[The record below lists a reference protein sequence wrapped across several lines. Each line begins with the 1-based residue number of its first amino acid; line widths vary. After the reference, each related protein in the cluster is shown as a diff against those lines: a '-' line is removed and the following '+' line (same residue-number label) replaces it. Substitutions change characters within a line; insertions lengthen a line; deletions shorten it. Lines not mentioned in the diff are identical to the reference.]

1 MATDNGMIGD
11 GLTFDDI
18 LLVPARSS
26 LMPAEVD
33 LSTRLT
39 PNIKLNIPVVSA
51 AMDTVT
57 EARLAIALAREGGIG
72 IIHRNLGIER
82 QAEEVDRVKRSESG
96 MIVDPII
103 LSPNDL
109 LSTANDL
116 MSRYHISGIPITEDR
131 KLVGILTNRDIR
143 FVTDFDQ
150 PIHQFMT
157 SENLITA
164 PIGTTLDEAKEILQA
179 HRIEKLPLVDD
190 DFTLKGLITV
200 KDIQK
205 RVDFP
210 QAAKDSL
217 DRLLVGAAVG
227 VGKDLDARLDALLE
241 AQVDVIVL
249 DSSHGHSQRV
259 IDTVRYI
266 RQRHPQLELVAGNVA
281 TAEGTEALIEAGAS
295 AVKVGVGPGSI
306 CTTRVVAGIGVPQVT
321 AIRDCYTMASKHDI
335 PIIAD
340 GGVRYSGDIVKAL
353 ACGASTV
360 MFGNL
365 LAGVEE
371 SPGELVLYSGK
382 RFKEY
387 RGMGSMGAM
396 GGISRDRYFQ
406 DELPDIA
413 KVVPEG
419 VEGRVPYRGNL
430 SDVVF
435 QMIGGLRQGM
445 GYLGAPTIDSLCSAR
460 FIRITAAGVAESHP
474 HDVLVTKEAPNYRV
488 RDEL

>member
-1 MATDNGMIGD
+1 MATENGMIGD

-18 LLVPARSS
+18 LLVPAHSS

-33 LSTRLT
+33 LSTHLT

-57 EARLAIALAREGGIG
+57 EGRLAIALAREGGIG

-96 MIVDPII
+96 MIVDPIT
-103 LSPNDL
+103 LSSNDL
-109 LSTANDL
+109 LSTANDI
-116 MSRYHISGIPITEDR
+116 MSRYHISGIPITEGQ

-157 SENLITA
+157 SDNLITA

-179 HRIEKLPLVDD
+179 HRIEKLPLVDEG
-190 DFTLKGLITV
+190 FSLKGLITV

-210 QAAKDSL
+210 QAAKDNL

-227 VGKDLDARLDALLE
+227 VGKDLDARLDALLK

-266 RQRHPQLELVAGNVA
+266 RQRHPHVELVAGNVA

-321 AIRDCYTMASKHDI
+321 AIRDCYATAGKYDI

-396 GGISRDRYFQ
+396 GGTSRDRYFQ

-445 GYLGAPTIDSLCSAR
+445 GYLGSPTIDSLTSAR

>member
-1 MATDNGMIGD
+1 MAIENGMIGD

-18 LLVPARSS
+18 LMVPAHSS
-26 LMPAEVD
+26 VMPTEVD

-39 PNIKLNIPVVSA
+39 SNIKLNVPLVSA

-57 EARLAIALAREGGIG
+57 EGRLAIALAREGGIG
-72 IIHRNLGIER
+72 IVHRNLSVER

-96 MIVDPII
+96 MIVDPIT
-103 LSPNDL
+103 LPPNDL
-109 LSTANDL
+109 LSTANEI
-116 MSRYHISGIPITEDR
+116 MSRYHISGIPITEGR

-157 SENLITA
+157 SEGLITA

-179 HRIEKLPLVDD
+179 HRIEKLPLVDE
-190 DFTLKGLITV
+190 DFCLKGLITV
-200 KDIQK
+200 KDIRK

-227 VGKDLDARLDALLE
+227 VGQDLNVRLDALIK

-259 IDTVRYI
+259 IDTVRQI
-266 RQRHPQLELVAGNVA
+266 RQQYPHLELVAGNVA
-281 TAEGTEALIEAGAS
+281 TAEGTEALIDAGAS

-306 CTTRVVAGIGVPQVT
+306 CTTRVIAGIGVPQVT
-321 AIRDCYTMASKHDI
+321 AIRDCAAMARKHGI

-360 MFGNL
+360 MLGNP

-371 SPGELVLYSGK
+371 SPGELILYSGK

-396 GGISRDRYFQ
+396 GGLSRDRYFQ
-406 DELPDIA
+406 EGLPDIA

-430 SDVVF
+430 SEVVF

-445 GYLGAPTIDSLCSAR
+445 GYLGAPAIDSLGDAR

>member
-1 MATDNGMIGD
+1 MAIENGMISD

-18 LLVPARSS
+18 LMVPAHSS
-26 LMPAEVD
+26 VMPAEVD

-39 PNIKLNIPVVSA
+39 SNVKLNIPLVSA

-57 EARLAIALAREGGIG
+57 EGRLAIALAREGGIG
-72 IIHRNLGIER
+72 IIHRNLSVER

-96 MIVDPII
+96 MIVDPIT
-103 LSPNDL
+103 LPPNDL
-109 LSTANDL
+109 LSTANEI
-116 MSRYHISGIPITEDR
+116 MSRYHISGIPITEGR

-157 SENLITA
+157 SEGLITA

-179 HRIEKLPLVDD
+179 HRIEKLPLVDE
-190 DFTLKGLITV
+190 DFCLKGLITV
-200 KDIQK
+200 KDIRK

-227 VGKDLDARLDALLE
+227 VGQDLNVRLDALIK

-259 IDTVRYI
+259 IDTVRQI
-266 RQRHPQLELVAGNVA
+266 RQQYPHLELVAGNVA
-281 TAEGTEALIEAGAS
+281 TAEGTEALIDAGAS

-306 CTTRVVAGIGVPQVT
+306 CTTRVIAGIGVPQVT
-321 AIRDCYTMASKHDI
+321 AIRDCAAMARKHGI

-360 MFGNL
+360 MLGNP

-371 SPGELVLYSGK
+371 SPGELILYSGK

-396 GGISRDRYFQ
+396 GGLSRDRYFQ
-406 DELPDIA
+406 EGLADIA

-419 VEGRVPYRGNL
+419 AEGRVPYRGNL
-430 SDVVF
+430 SEVVF

-445 GYLGAPTIDSLCSAR
+445 GYLGAPAIDSLGDAR

>member
-1 MATDNGMIGD
+1 MAIENGMIGD

-18 LLVPARSS
+18 LMVPAHSS
-26 LMPAEVD
+26 VMPTEVD

-39 PNIKLNIPVVSA
+39 SNIKLNIPLVSA

-57 EARLAIALAREGGIG
+57 EGRLAIALAREGGIG
-72 IIHRNLGIER
+72 IVHRNLSVER

-96 MIVDPII
+96 MIVDPIT
-103 LSPNDL
+103 LPPNDL
-109 LSTANDL
+109 LSTANEI
-116 MSRYHISGIPITEDR
+116 MSRYHISGIPITEGR

-157 SENLITA
+157 SEGLITA

-179 HRIEKLPLVDD
+179 HRIEKLPLVDE
-190 DFTLKGLITV
+190 DFCLKGLITV
-200 KDIQK
+200 KDIRK

-227 VGKDLDARLDALLE
+227 VGQDLNVRLDALIK

-259 IDTVRYI
+259 IDTVRQI
-266 RQRHPQLELVAGNVA
+266 RQQYPHLELVAGNVA

-306 CTTRVVAGIGVPQVT
+306 CTTRVIAGIGVP
-321 AIRDCYTMASKHDI
+321 IRDCAAMARKHSI

-360 MFGNL
+360 MLGNP

-371 SPGELVLYSGK
+371 SPGELILYSGK

-396 GGISRDRYFQ
+396 GGLSRDRYFQ
-406 DELPDIA
+406 EGLPDIA

-430 SDVVF
+430 SEVVF

-445 GYLGAPTIDSLCSAR
+445 GYLGAPAIDSLGDAR

>member
-1 MATDNGMIGD
+1 MATKNGMIGD
-11 GLTFDDI
+11 SLTFDDI
-18 LLVPARSS
+18 LLVPAHSS
-26 LMPAEVD
+26 VMPTEVD
-33 LSTRLT
+33 LSTHLT
-39 PNIKLNIPVVSA
+39 SNIKLNIPLVSA

-57 EARLAIALAREGGIG
+57 EGRLAIALAREGGIG
-72 IIHRNLGIER
+72 IVHRNLSVER

-96 MIVDPII
+96 MIVDPIT
-103 LSPNDL
+103 LPPNDL
-109 LSTANDL
+109 LSTANEI
-116 MSRYHISGIPITEDR
+116 MSRYHISGIPITEGR

-157 SENLITA
+157 SEGLITA

-179 HRIEKLPLVDD
+179 HRIEKLPLVDE
-190 DFTLKGLITV
+190 DFCLKGLITV

-217 DRLLVGAAVG
+217 ARLLVGAAVG
-227 VGKDLDARLDALLE
+227 VGQDLNARLDALIK

-259 IDTVRYI
+259 IDTVRQI
-266 RQRHPQLELVAGNVA
+266 RQQHPHLELVAGNVA

-306 CTTRVVAGIGVPQVT
+306 CTTRVVAGIGVPQAT
-321 AIRDCYTMASKHDI
+321 AIRDCADMARKHGI

-360 MFGNL
+360 MLGNL

-371 SPGELVLYSGK
+371 SPGELILYSGK

-387 RGMGSMGAM
+387 RGMGSMEAM
-396 GGISRDRYFQ
+396 GGLSRDRYFQ
-406 DELPDIA
+406 EGLPDIA

-445 GYLGAPTIDSLCSAR
+445 GYLGAPTIDSLGDAR

>member
-1 MATDNGMIGD
+1 M
-11 GLTFDDI
+11 
-18 LLVPARSS
+18 VPAHSS
-26 LMPAEVD
+26 VMPTEVD
-33 LSTRLT
+33 LSTCLT
-39 PNIKLNIPVVSA
+39 SNIKLNIPLVSA

-57 EARLAIALAREGGIG
+57 EGRLAIALAREGGIG
-72 IIHRNLGIER
+72 IVHRNLSVER

-96 MIVDPII
+96 MIVDPIT
-103 LSPNDL
+103 LPPNDL
-109 LSTANDL
+109 LSTANEI
-116 MSRYHISGIPITEDR
+116 MSKYHISGIPITEGR

-157 SENLITA
+157 SEGLITA

-179 HRIEKLPLVDD
+179 HRIEKLPLVDE
-190 DFTLKGLITV
+190 DFCLKGLITV
-200 KDIQK
+200 KDIRK

-227 VGKDLDARLDALLE
+227 VGQDLNVRLDALIK

-259 IDTVRYI
+259 IDTVRQI
-266 RQRHPQLELVAGNVA
+266 RQQHPHLELVAGNVA

-306 CTTRVVAGIGVPQVT
+306 CTTRVIAGIGVPQVT
-321 AIRDCYTMASKHDI
+321 AIRDCAAMARKHGI

-360 MFGNL
+360 MLGNP

-371 SPGELVLYSGK
+371 SPGELILYSGK

-396 GGISRDRYFQ
+396 GGLSRDRYFQ
-406 DELPDIA
+406 EGLPDIA

-430 SDVVF
+430 SEVVF

-445 GYLGAPTIDSLCSAR
+445 GYLGAPAIDSLGDAR